1 MTKKIKFGFCLPIFS
16 SIGDT
21 HVRTPSLEKIDYDLI
36 KKATLRCEDLGYDSV
51 WVADHL
57 ILGKDGAILE
67 CWTTLSS
74 LAGITDKMRLG
85 TIHLCNLFRH
95 PSLVAKMAA
104 TLDLISNGRLEFFI
118 DAGWNAIEAT
128 SYGLSWH
135 ENPSVR
141 VEKLREAIEIIKRMW
156 TEEKPSYEGKYY
168 QIKDAICEP
177 KPVQK
182 PHPPIWIGT
191 FGGEGGADIPLLDD
205 IIMKTVVD
213 YADVWNNTPASV
225 EACRKKLERLKRYCA
240 DAGRDFESILKSLE
254 TEVMIYKD
262 EKEMKRI
269 LRRIRELNPS
279 MKFYRH
285 FEECKKV
292 YIIGTPD
299 ECLNKIKQYVELGI
313 THFMIWFIDFPSFR
327 GIELFAEEI
336 IPKFR

>member
-1 MTKKIKFGFCLPIFS
+1 MTNSIDEIRNVGCLFI
-16 SIGDT
+16 IGT
-21 HVRTPSLEKIDYDLI
+21 NTTENHPVISLEMKEAVRTNGAKMI
-36 KKATLRCEDLGYDSV
+36 
-51 WVADHL
+51 VADPRR
-57 ILGKDGAILE
+57 I
-67 CWTTLSS
+67 
-74 LAGITDKMRLG
+74 
-85 TIHLCNLFRH
+85 
-95 PSLVAKMAA
+95 
-104 TLDLISNGRLEFFI
+104 DL
-118 DAGWNAIEAT
+118 
-128 SYGLSWH
+128 
-135 ENPSVR
+135 
-141 VEKLREAIEIIKRMW
+141 
-156 TEEKPSYEGKYY
+156 
-168 QIKDAICEP
+168 
-177 KPVQK
+177 
-182 PHPPIWIGT
+182 
-191 FGGEGGADIPLLDD
+191 
-205 IIMKTVVD
+205 VD